1 MTTNTTCNRNN
12 ENAGFPDITNTTC
25 NRSNQNIGGI
35 PDTQPLNHSAS
46 RISRHNK
53 NHVLPKS
60 EWYDTM
66 LTSITC
72 YTCHSVHGGG
82 RMCGWSHT
90 HHPQPC
96 TCPSSH
102 APPRRASPI
111 RLASGRYAFYWNAV
125 LLKSTFISVRIKK

>member
-12 ENAGFPDITNTTC
+12 ENAGFPDITNITC

-60 EWYDTM
+60 EWCDTM

-72 YTCHSVHGGG
+72 YTCHSVHGGEHV
-82 RMCGWSHT
+82 WLEPHT
-90 HHPQPC
+90 PPPAMHIPLQPC
-96 TCPSSH
+96 TPQACIPH
-102 APPRRASPI
+102 TVGKRA
-111 RLASGRYAFYWNAV
+111 
-125 LLKSTFISVRIKK
+125 VRILLECCLVEEYFHFSKD